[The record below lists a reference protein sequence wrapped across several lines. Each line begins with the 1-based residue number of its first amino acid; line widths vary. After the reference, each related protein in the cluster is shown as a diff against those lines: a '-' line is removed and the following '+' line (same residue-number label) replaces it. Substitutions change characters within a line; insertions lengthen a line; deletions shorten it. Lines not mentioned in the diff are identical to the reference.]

1 MSELKNEQPKYKVY
15 SMKLDTLFDSV
26 EELTAAEEKAREAEE
41 TKKSLS
47 EQRKTDAEKVK
58 EAYLACKASK
68 KAYNKNLIELRK
80 EYNDVV
86 QQAKS
91 RYNKDVEAL
100 AATVNKA
107 TEDYNN
113 LLAEFNKKYPGGFHL
128 TLKETDDGVE
138 VKVEDPKEAEDLD
151 NAVEFLNRLIADFYK
166 FW

>member
-1 MSELKNEQPKYKVY
+1 MSKNEQPKYKVY
-15 SMKLDTLFDSV
+15 SVVLNTPFDSV
-26 EELTAAEEKAREAEE
+26 EELIAAEEKARKAEE
-41 TKKSLS
+41 AKKSLS

-80 EYNDVV
+80 EYNDAV
-86 QQAKS
+86 QLAKS
-91 RYNKDVEAL
+91 RYNEKVETL
-100 AATVNKA
+100 ATTVNKA

-138 VKVEDPKEAEDLD
+138 VKVEERKETEDSADP
-151 NAVEFLNRLIADFYK
+151 VEFLNRLIANFYK

>member
-1 MSELKNEQPKYKVY
+1 MSKNEQPKYKVY
-15 SMKLDTLFDSV
+15 SVVLDTLFDSV
-26 EELTAAEEKAREAEE
+26 EELIAAEEKARKAEE
-41 TKKSLS
+41 AKKSLS
-47 EQRKTDAEKVK
+47 EQRKADAEKVK

-80 EYNDVV
+80 EYNDAV
-86 QQAKS
+86 QLAKS
-91 RYNKDVEAL
+91 RYNKDVEDL

-138 VKVEDPKEAEDLD
+138 VKVEERKETEDSVDP
-151 NAVEFLNRLIADFYK
+151 VEFLNRLIANFYK

>member
-1 MSELKNEQPKYKVY
+1 MSNSKNEQPKYKVY
-15 SMKLDTLFDSV
+15 SVVLNSLFDSV
-26 EELTAAEEKAREAEE
+26 EELTTAEEKARKAEE
-41 TKKSLS
+41 AKKSLT
-47 EQRKTDAEKVK
+47 EQRKADAEKVK

-68 KAYNKNLIELRK
+68 KAYNKNLIKIRQ
-80 EYNDVV
+80 EYNNAV

-91 RYNKDVEAL
+91 RYNKDVEDL
-100 AATVNKA
+100 AVTVNKA

-138 VKVEDPKEAEDLD
+138 VKVEEPKETKNTDD
-151 NAVEFLNRLIADFYK
+151 PVEFLNQLIANFYK

>member
-1 MSELKNEQPKYKVY
+1 MSKNEQPKYKVY
-15 SMKLDTLFDSV
+15 SVVLNTPFDSV
-26 EELTAAEEKAREAEE
+26 EELIAAEEKVRKAEE
-41 TKKSLS
+41 AKKALS
-47 EQRKTDAEKVK
+47 DQRKADAEKVK

-80 EYNDVV
+80 EYNDAV
-86 QQAKS
+86 QLAKS
-91 RYNKDVEAL
+91 RYNKDVEDL

-138 VKVEDPKEAEDLD
+138 VKVEERKETEDSVDP
-151 NAVEFLNRLIADFYK
+151 VEFLNRLIANFYK